1 MKIKTGDNVVVI
13 AGKDK
18 GKTGKV
24 MRVMAKKNAIVVEKV
39 NIKTRHIR
47 KTTTRKG
54 EKIRFE
60 APINA
65 SNVKV
70 VCPHCKKA
78 VRIGYKIGKD
88 NIKRRLCKKCTETVD
103 QPIIAKS
110 KKKK

>member
-1 MKIKTGDNVVVI
+1 MKIKTGDKVVVI
-13 AGKDK
+13 TGKDK

-24 MRVMAKKNAIVVEKV
+24 MRILTKKNAIVVEKV
-39 NIKTRHIR
+39 NIKTRHVR

-65 SNVKV
+65 SNAKV
-70 VCPHCKKA
+70 ICPHCEKA

-88 NIKRRLCKKCTETVD
+88 NIKRRFCKKCMEIVE
-103 QPIIAKS
+103 QPVTAKS

>member
-24 MRVMAKKNAIVVEKV
+24 MRVMAKRNAVVVEKV
-39 NIKTRHIR
+39 NIKTRHVR

-70 VCPHCKKA
+70 ICPSCKKA
-78 VRIGYKIGKD
+78 VRVGYKIGKD
-88 NIKRRLCKKCTETVD
+88 DIKRRFCKKCTEIVD
-103 QPIIAKS
+103 QPTTAKS